1 MESEY
6 QLINLEVMKKP
17 IYLLLTLSIFIF
29 SCQRTPVA
37 SFAVSDIT
45 VLEDEDVY
53 FTNSSFDAARFE
65 WDFGD
70 GVFASAPNVVHSYN
84 QAGVYDARLTVWSN
98 NGNKHDEAYQTITVL
113 EPAIL
118 EVEVLEYYDLY
129 AVEGASVILYP
140 TYQDWLE
147 ETNMIDE
154 AYTDQNGFVVFT
166 YLMPGR
172 YYVDVWEANHDN
184 YTLEEEDIAFI
195 ETDFLTGGQINYFLA
210 YVDYYVTTKSQVERS
225 RELRGVPKGRKKK

>member
-1 MESEY
+1 
-6 QLINLEVMKKP
+6 MKKS
-17 IYLLLTLSIFIF
+17 IFLIIALSILTF

-37 SFAVSDIT
+37 SFVVSDIT
-45 VLEDEDVY
+45 VLEDEDVF
-53 FTNSSFDAARFE
+53 FTNSSLDAAIFE

-70 GVFASAPNVVHSYN
+70 GVFASSPNVVHSYD
-84 QAGVYDARLTVWSN
+84 QAGIYDVKLTVWSK
-98 NGNKHDEAYQTITVL
+98 NGNKRDEAYQTITVL

-129 AVEGASVILYP
+129 AVGGASVILYP
-140 TYQDWLE
+140 TYLDWLD

-154 AYTDQNGFVVFT
+154 EFTDQDGFVVFT

-184 YTLEEEDIAFI
+184 YTLAEEDIAFI
-195 ETDFLTGGQINYFLA
+195 ETDFLTGGLNYFLA
-210 YVDYYVTTKSQVERS
+210 YVDYYVTTKSKLERS
-225 RELRGVPKGRKKK
+225 RDLRGVPKGRKKK

>member
-1 MESEY
+1 
-6 QLINLEVMKKP
+6 MKKS
-17 IYLLLTLSIFIF
+17 IFLILALSILIF
-29 SCQRTPVA
+29 SCQRAPVA
-37 SFAVSDIT
+37 SFVVSDIT
-45 VLEDEDVY
+45 VLEDEDVF
-53 FTNSSFDAARFE
+53 FTNSSLDAAIFE

-70 GVFASAPNVVHSYN
+70 GVFASAPNVVHSYD
-84 QAGVYDARLTVWSN
+84 QSGAYFVKLTVWSK
-98 NGNKHDEAYQTITVL
+98 NGNKRDEASQTITVL

-118 EVEVLEYYDLY
+118 EVEVLEYYEEY

-154 AYTDQNGFVVFT
+154 VFTDQDGFVVFT

-184 YTLEEEDIAFI
+184 YTLAEEDIAFI
-195 ETDFLTGGQINYFLA
+195 ETDFLTGGLNYFLA
-210 YVDYYVTTKSQVERS
+210 YVDYYATTKSLVERS
-225 RELRGVPKGRKKK
+225 RVLRGVPKGRKK

>member
-1 MESEY
+1 
-6 QLINLEVMKKP
+6 MKK
-17 IYLLLTLSIFIF
+17 SIFLILTISVLLY
-29 SCQRTPVA
+29 SCERSPVA
-37 SFAVSDIT
+37 SFTVSDIT

-70 GVFASAPNVVHSYN
+70 GAFSSAPNVVHSFS
-84 QAGVYDARLTVWSN
+84 QADIYDVKLTVWSKS
-98 NGNKHDEAYQTITVL
+98 GNKRDVAVQTITVL

-118 EVEVLEYYDLY
+118 EIEVLEYYDLY

-140 TYQDWLE
+140 TYQDWLD

-154 AYTDQNGFVVFT
+154 EFTDQDGFVVFT

-184 YTLEEEDIAFI
+184 YLLAEEDVAFI
-195 ETDFLTGGQINYFLA
+195 ETDFLAEGQINYFLA
-210 YVDYYVTTKSQVERS
+210 FVDYYITTKSKLERS
-225 RELRGVPKGRKKK
+225 RELRGVPKGRKAK

>member
-1 MESEY
+1 
-6 QLINLEVMKKP
+6 MKKS
-17 IYLLLTLSIFIF
+17 IYLILALSILMF
-29 SCQRTPVA
+29 SCQRAPVA
-37 SFAVSDIT
+37 SFVVSDIT

-53 FTNSSFDAARFE
+53 FTNSSLDAAIFE

-70 GVFASAPNVVHSYN
+70 GTFASAPNVVHSYD
-84 QAGVYDARLTVWSN
+84 QSGVYNVKLTVWSK
-98 NGNKHDEAYQTITVL
+98 NGNKRDEAYQTITVI

-129 AVEGASVILYP
+129 PVQGASVILYP
-140 TYQDWLE
+140 TYQDWLD

-154 AYTDQNGFVVFT
+154 TFTDHDGFVVFT

-184 YTLEEEDIAFI
+184 YTLAEEDIAFI
-195 ETDFLTGGQINYFLA
+195 ETDFLAGGLNYFLA
-210 YVDYYVTTKSQVERS
+210 YVDYYPPTKSNVEAERS
-225 RELRGVPKGRKKK
+225 RVLRGVPKGRKAK